1 MLDINFQRDGWPSDE
16 TRISRVVD
24 GRRIVPAH
32 QEIYNCMDDAFKKI
46 FYIHY
51 MWSNVSCIRVRKGRL
66 GQAFKYLA
74 GEGSFV
80 SPFGAELILR
90 QKLID
95 PTAERDVSFDTKR
108 SNDGFA
114 GFFIYLG
121 TNNCIQ
127 FLSRPSA
134 TTVEPA
140 PVVVEDEPSTF
151 TNNPLRE
158 ELIKSLNIIENHIN
172 GEANG

>member
-16 TRISRVVD
+16 TRISRVIE

-32 QEIYNCMDDAFKKI
+32 QECYESMDAEFKKI

-95 PTAERDVSFDTKR
+95 PTAQRDVSFDTKR

-127 FLSRPSA
+127 FLSKPSTTTTEPAPILQNDRPSA
-134 TTVEPA
+134 
-140 PVVVEDEPSTF
+140 F

-158 ELIKSLNIIENHIN
+158 ELIKSLNIIESHIN
-172 GEANG
+172 GETDG